1 MVKKTT
7 AHNDYWG
14 KRSADIIR
22 HIDRTDV
29 DMFTELQKIYAEG
42 SAEMQK
48 ELFAFVSKYAEDGS
62 MSYQEALQRLRGV
75 DLSDYQAN
83 AEKYRKQ
90 AEKDPELLRRLNDQY
105 ATSKVTRMDAL
116 NLEMAYKLGVMQGVI
131 DKSIGNYFKSVAE
144 YAYKKA
150 MGGNS
155 GAINTPALEELV
167 RTPFYGKNYSERIWG
182 NTDNLASDLRDIL
195 KRGFIRGDDVRSMA
209 GELAK
214 KYNVARSR
222 AQTLVRTDGTAIVN
236 RSAIRRYQDAGLEY
250 YRISVQMDNRTSETC
265 KRIYAE
271 DKRYKM
277 DEFEPG
283 VTAPPFHFNC
293 RSAVIPDE
301 DEIEEKELESLK
313 SSSYNQDMTNLDLMA
328 KSQLYSVGDRIRVSA
343 KKVQGSK
350 YDFWAQDNT
359 KKIRDTIEN
368 VSTTLDSLDNS
379 FKIPRIVFIKHSR
392 LNAFAGYNQ
401 AQDVLFVS
409 DILSSQ
415 NAIQGLLVD
424 NYFASKNISDI
435 LKHELTH
442 KQHWDSAKAFYKNN
456 KKRYNSLEVA
466 MSALNSP
473 LMSYVKTQQ
482 SQNMMYLY
490 DISIDALAAFEK
502 NNINELVAEVG
513 VLGENTPD
521 SVLLEKVEEV
531 LKWK

>member
-1 MVKKTT
+1 MSKK
-7 AHNDYWG
+7 HNDYWS
-14 KRSADIIR
+14 KRSVDIMR
-22 HIDRTDV
+22 HIDRTDI
-29 DMFTELQKIYAEG
+29 DMFAELQKIYAEG

-62 MSYQEALQRLRGV
+62 VSYQEALQRLRGV

-90 AEKDPELLRRLNDQY
+90 AEKDPELLRRLNEQY

-131 DKSIGNYFKSVAE
+131 DKSIGNYFKSVAG

-167 RTPFYGKNYSERIWG
+167 RTPFDGKSYSERIWG
-182 NTDNLASDLRDIL
+182 NTDNLANDLRDIL

-236 RSAIRRYQDAGLEY
+236 RSAIRRYQDAGLKY

-265 KRIYAE
+265 KRIHAE

-301 DEIEEKELESLK
+301 DEIEEKELENLK
-313 SSSYNQDMTNLDLMA
+313 TSSYNQDMTNLDLMA

-343 KKVQGSK
+343 KKVRGTN

-359 KKIRDTIEN
+359 KKIRDTMSVVE
-368 VSTTLDSLDNS
+368 DNLNKLS
-379 FKIPRIVFIKHSR
+379 GYNIPRIVFVKKSR
-392 LNAFAGYNQ
+392 LPGWAGYDYK
-401 AQDVLFVS
+401 QDVLFIS
-409 DILSSQ
+409 DSLNSES
-415 NAIQGLLVD
+415 AASEMLLD
-424 NYFASKNISDI
+424 NYFASTNLKEI
-435 LKHELTH
+435 LVHELTH
-442 KQHWDSAKAFYKNN
+442 KKHWDTAKTFYKNN
-456 KKRYNSLEVA
+456 KKRYNTLEQAKEA
-466 MSALNSP
+466 MDSP
-473 LMSYVKTQQ
+473 VISYIKTQQ
-482 SQNMMYLY
+482 AVDYNYLY
-490 DISIDALAAFEK
+490 NISEYADISSLEGK
-502 NNINELVAEVG
+502 YNEVIAEVMTA
-513 VLGENTPD
+513 GERLAD
-521 SVLLEKVEEV
+521 KSLIDKIKEEF
-531 LKWK
+531 KWK